1 MEIWKAIVVGIVQ
14 GLSEFLPISSSGH
27 IALLQHALGMREAG
41 AGAQQD
47 ITFEL
52 VLHLGTFLSVILYFR
67 HRLVGLLLSL
77 WQKERIEERKMIL
90 WLIIA
95 TIPATLA

>member
-1 MEIWKAIVVGIVQ
+1 M
-14 GLSEFLPISSSGH
+14 
-27 IALLQHALGMREAG
+27 LQHALGMREAG

-67 HRLVGLLLSL
+67 HRLVGLLLSV

-90 WLIIA
+90 WLIMA
-95 TIPATLA
+95 TIPATAWWRTGGRLCGVSDPLSCSRKL